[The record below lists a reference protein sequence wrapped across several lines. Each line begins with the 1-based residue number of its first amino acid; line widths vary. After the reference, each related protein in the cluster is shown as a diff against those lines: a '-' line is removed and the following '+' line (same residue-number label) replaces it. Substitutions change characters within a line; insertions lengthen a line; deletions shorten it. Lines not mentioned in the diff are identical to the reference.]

1 MDLEEAVRMGR
12 EALVI
17 TMQLSLPLL
26 AVGLVVGVLISII
39 QAATQIQEQTL
50 TFIPKIIAVVA
61 TLYVMAPWLITVLV
75 DYTERVILEMIK
87 LH

>member
-1 MDLEEAVRMGR
+1 MDIEEAVRMGR
-12 EALVI
+12 EALVV

-26 AVGLVVGVLISII
+26 AVGLVVGVFISII

-61 TLYVMAPWLITVLV
+61 TLFVLAPWLITVLV

>member
-1 MDLEEAVRMGR
+1 MDVEEAVRMGR
-12 EALVI
+12 EALII

-26 AVGLVVGVLISII
+26 AVGLVVGVIISII

-61 TLYVMAPWLITVLV
+61 TLYVLAPWLITILM
-75 DYTERVILEMIK
+75 DYTERVILEMIR

>member
-12 EALVI
+12 EALVV

-26 AVGLVVGVLISII
+26 AVGLVVGVIISII